1 MKNQKGI
8 TLVALILII
17 VVLLVLAG
25 ISVSLVLSNEEK
37 VPNNTLN
44 NENATNYVEF
54 EYQPEEGEMPEP
66 TGDEEIGGDNSSFIT
81 TPNDSNITNENVV
94 DGNTVENNEVGL

>member
-37 VPNNTLN
+37 VPSNTSN
-44 NENATNYVEF
+44 DQNATNNVEI
-54 EYQPEEGEMPEP
+54 EYQPEDGEMPEP
-66 TGDEEIGGDNSSFIT
+66 ESDSEIGGDSSFIT
-81 TPNDSNITNENVV
+81 TPINNGTDGEVTNEPV
-94 DGNTVENNEVGL
+94 L